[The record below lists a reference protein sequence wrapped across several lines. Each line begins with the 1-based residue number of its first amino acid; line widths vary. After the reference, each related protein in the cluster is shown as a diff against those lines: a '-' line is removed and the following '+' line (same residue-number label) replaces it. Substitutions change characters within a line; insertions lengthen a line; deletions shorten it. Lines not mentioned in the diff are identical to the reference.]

1 MKHRLT
7 ANKSVLQK
15 DILNYLP
22 TARDLDQ
29 EERSVPGEREGV
41 EKELGKTVETWRGY
55 WNSKKEGAYW
65 LPPWCN
71 VW

>member
-1 MKHRLT
+1 M
-7 ANKSVLQK
+7 
-15 DILNYLP
+15 NYFP
-22 TARDLDQ
+22 TTRDLDQ